1 MERGILVH
9 RVLASAWDRLKTK
22 TNLDAIGEGELEA
35 LLAQAADEAVTRVK
49 RDRPATL
56 AGRFAEVEKGR
67 LVRLA
72 RAWLEMEREA
82 RGDDFTV
89 AAVEDKRSL
98 AIGPLTLRG
107 KLDRVDELEDGR
119 RIVIDYKSTAAPA
132 SAWLGERP
140 DEPQLPLYLVATE
153 PAAVAIAFA
162 QVKAGEMKFAA
173 LAADETLLP
182 VRKSLPDIGWDAQV
196 AAWREV
202 LARLATQFAAGE
214 AAVQPKNPRTTC
226 RNCNLQPL
234 CRIHERIGKLD
245 PDRDGDDES

>member
-9 RVLASAWDRLKTK
+9 RVLASAWGRLKTK
-22 TNLDAIGEGELEA
+22 TNLDAIGERELEA

-67 LVRLA
+67 LARLA

-82 RGDDFTV
+82 RGDDFSV
-89 AAVEDKRSL
+89 AAVEDKRSIV
-98 AIGPLTLRG
+98 IGPLTLRG

-153 PAAVAIAFA
+153 PDAAAIAFA

-182 VRKSLPDIGWDAQV
+182 VRKSQPDLGWDAQV
-196 AAWREV
+196 GEWRRV

-214 AAVQPKNPRTTC
+214 AAVQPKNPPTTC
-226 RNCNLQPL
+226 RNCDVQPL
-234 CRIHERIGKLD
+234 CRIHERLGAPHSD
-245 PDRDGDDES
+245 QEGEDEG